1 MRLTPPRSGALAR
14 SLIGAVL
21 TLVCAALA
29 ASGLLGQLLGLGAWS
44 GSDPQR
50 MKVNVAIALLA
61 GCGGW
66 LAIQSRRRAARV
78 AGYCAAA
85 GMIAIAGATL
95 LEHLLGVD
103 LHIDTLAAPD
113 LSVPVTGRPG
123 RASVATS
130 ASLLLAGFA
139 ILLTRVRS
147 ERAGDLRQFARL
159 TGLAIPLFAIALY
172 AFDPNALNVIDGF
185 EPTPI
190 STSVALACLLLAMGV
205 DRRSASLRWNVAFI
219 GVFVMAPLVALTV
232 RFASAE
238 RETALAAA
246 GERLATV
253 TRLVAERQNS
263 VIEQTRQMLNFLA
276 RSEAVRT
283 SSRSCEWE
291 LAEYAP
297 VNSWVRALYT
307 VDADGVVRCADRPPS
322 VSIYVGDRDY
332 VKQAFDTRRFT
343 ISGFIFARVTGEP
356 RIAIAQP
363 VMDSGARMLV
373 VASIDVEALAG
384 SIDGFGGDLVGGE
397 TVTLVD
403 KAGLVIARRPTRG
416 AQAGANLSDATFVSE
431 ALAAP
436 GRTYEAS
443 DIDGRASLFHA
454 RQVLEGTATLI
465 VGAAKH
471 DVVRPVDVRLNRQ
484 LQLIVAILFVSLAL
498 GVIGSETL
506 VVRPLKR
513 LIDYARR
520 LEAGDFAARPDLR
533 GTAELG
539 ALGRAL
545 SVSAAAIADRERR
558 LVEAEALFRGLFDH
572 SPDAKAVVRV
582 HPQGQFAIE
591 AWNPAAVRASGL
603 STEAVIGRAPSEVFP
618 GATGEIVEADMRR
631 ALAHGS
637 VLAVERHPSVKRS
650 ASVYEIVHVP
660 LRGPD
665 GRIERIFLSARD
677 ISERK
682 RVERLKN
689 EFVSTVSHEL
699 RTPLTSIA
707 GSLGLLS
714 GGAAGALSERA
725 KHLVSIAHSN
735 SLRLVRLINEI
746 LDIEK
751 IEAGRMTF
759 DLKSLAVRDVVLR
772 AIGDLRSYADDFDVR
787 IELDDG
793 GEGLMVYGD
802 EDRLTQVMINLLS
815 NAVKFSPRGETVVVG
830 VSAEGEAASIRV
842 ADRGAGVPESFRA
855 RMFTKFAQADGS
867 DNRSKGGTGLGLA
880 IVREIVERHAGAVS
894 YRTEL
899 GHGTE
904 FEVRLPR
911 HLVRERGVAAFGTV
925 ERRSD
930 PKILVCEDDAL
941 VAAILAEQM
950 RDAGF
955 EPLTAGTVKAA
966 LKLVETHV
974 FAAVLLDL
982 HLPDGSGLGFVQDL
996 RSRPNGKDVPVIVVS
1011 ASAERGRVDARAEG
1025 LGVAAWVAKPVDATR
1040 LTRII
1045 RQEIARPASRPC
1057 ILHVEDDADLC
1068 NVVRAAL
1075 APVADVTSVGTLAAA
1090 RRALSETRFDL
1101 AILDVALEDGSG
1113 LDLVT
1118 SLEQEPTPIVVF
1130 SALDVDRD
1138 AANSDVTL
1146 TKARDSVDELVD
1158 QVVSL
1163 LGDRARTPER
1173 RDASQEVSAAT

>member
-1 MRLTPPRSGALAR
+1 MRLPPLRSSALAR

-21 TLVCAALA
+21 TLICAGLA
-29 ASGLLGQLLGLGAWS
+29 AAGLIGQVFGAWANS
-44 GSDPQR
+44 ADPQR
-50 MKVNVAIALLA
+50 MKVNVAVALLA

-66 LAIQSRRRAARV
+66 LALQSRSPAARI
-78 AGYCAAA
+78 AGYAAA
-85 GMIAIAGATL
+85 VLLTAIAAATL
-95 LEHLLGVD
+95 LQHLLGVD
-103 LHIDTLAAPD
+103 LNIDTLLTPD
-113 LSVPVTGRPG
+113 RSFPATGHPG
-123 RASVATS
+123 RASVAVS
-130 ASLLLAGFA
+130 VSLLLAGVA
-139 ILLTRVRS
+139 ILLTRARS
-147 ERAGDLRQFARL
+147 EHAGDLRQFARI
-159 TGLAIPLFAIALY
+159 TGLAIPLFAVALY

-190 STSVALACLLLAMGV
+190 STSFALACMLLAMGV
-205 DRRSASLRWNVAFI
+205 DRRAASLRWNVAFI

-238 RETALAAA
+238 RETALMAA
-246 GERLATV
+246 GERLSTV

-307 VDADGVVRCADRPPS
+307 VDGDGVVRCADRPPS

-332 VKQAFDTRRFT
+332 VKRAFDTRRFT
-343 ISGFIFARVTGEP
+343 VSGFIFARVTGEP

-363 VMDSGARMLV
+363 VMASGARMLV

-384 SIDGFGGDLVGGE
+384 SIDGFGGDLASGE

-403 KAGLVIARRPTRG
+403 KAGLVIARRPKKGT
-416 AQAGANLSDATFVSE
+416 QAGANLSDATFVSE

-454 RQVLEGTATLI
+454 RAVLEGTATLI
-465 VGAAKH
+465 VGAAKR

-484 LQLIVAILFVSLAL
+484 IQLIVAILFVSLAL
-498 GVIGSETL
+498 GVVGSETL

-513 LIDYARR
+513 LIAYARR

-533 GTAELG
+533 GTAEIG
-539 ALGRAL
+539 ALGQAL

-582 HPQGQFAIE
+582 HPQGKFAIE
-591 AWNPAAVRASGL
+591 AWNPAAVRASGQ
-603 STEAVIGRAPSEVFP
+603 STDAVIGRTPSEVFA
-618 GATGEIVEADMRR
+618 GASGEIIEADLRR
-631 ALAHGS
+631 SLAVGA
-637 VLAVERHPSVKRS
+637 VTVVERHPTAK
-650 ASVYEIVHVP
+650 AGPSVYEIVHVP

-714 GGAAGALSERA
+714 GGAAGQLSDRA

-759 DLKSLAVRDVVLR
+759 DLKSLAIRDVVLR
-772 AIGDLRSYADDFDVR
+772 AIGELRSYADDFGVTID
-787 IELDDG
+787 LQPG
-793 GEGLMVYGD
+793 GEEIMVHGD
-802 EDRLTQVMINLLS
+802 EDRLAQVMTNLLS
-815 NAVKFSPRGETVVVG
+815 NAVKFSPRDGVVTVR
-830 VSAEGEAASIRV
+830 VSVEGEAVAIRV
-842 ADRGAGVPESFRA
+842 ADTGAGVPESFRA

-867 DNRSKGGTGLGLA
+867 DSRRKGGTGLGLA

-899 GHGTE
+899 GQGTE

-911 HLVRERGVAAFGTV
+911 HVVREKGIAALAALGRPP
-925 ERRSD
+925 E

-941 VAAILAEQM
+941 MAAILAEQM

-955 EPLTAGTVKAA
+955 EPQTAGTVKAA
-966 LKLVETHV
+966 LKLVEAHS
-974 FAAVLLDL
+974 FDAVLLDL
-982 HLPDGSGLGFVQDL
+982 HLPDGHGLGFVQDL
-996 RSRPNGKDVPVIVVS
+996 RSRANGRDVPVIVVS
-1011 ASAERGRVDARAEG
+1011 ASAERTRIDDRAEG
-1025 LGVAAWVAKPVDATR
+1025 LDVAAWVEKPVDAMR

-1045 RQEIARPASRPC
+1045 RQNIAQPASRPS
-1057 ILHVEDDADLC
+1057 ILHVEDDVDLC

-1075 APVADVTSVGTLAAA
+1075 APIADVTSVGTLSAA
-1090 RRALSETRFDL
+1090 RRALSEAKFDL
-1101 AILDVALEDGSG
+1101 AILDVALNDGSG
-1113 LDLVT
+1113 LELVE
-1118 SLEQEPTPIVVF
+1118 SLEHEPTPVVVF
-1130 SALDVDRD
+1130 SAFDVDREAVD
-1138 AANSDVTL
+1138 PDVAL
-1146 TKARDSVDELVD
+1146 IKSRVSVDELVER
-1158 QVVSL
+1158 VVAL
-1163 LGDRARTPER
+1163 LGDRAPAGER
-1173 RDASQEVSAAT
+1173 RRAQEPVSAEPT